1 MANLL
6 LLVLC
11 FALGAAARR
20 WSGLPP
26 DSHRV
31 LNLWLLHVSLP
42 ALVLRSVHGARLRP
56 AMLLGAASL
65 WLVFLLAAG
74 AALLARRRG
83 RATTREA
90 GGLALAVGLGN
101 TAFVGLPLL
110 ETLGGPEALAVAVV
124 IDQLGSFV
132 ALAFLAIPFA
142 SALVG
147 HAPSPLAH
155 AGRIL
160 RFPPMIALVAALLL
174 RGVPFP
180 AALDAVLGRLADMLS
195 PLALA
200 SVGWLLN
207 PAALRGRLRRV
218 AVGLLGRLLLAPALV
233 LALLWLVRGEIGLIE
248 RVTVAQAA
256 MGPMVTAIVL
266 AAEHDLDPELGA
278 GMLALGVPLSLA
290 TVPAWWFALG
300 G

>member
-20 WSGLPP
+20 GSGLPP

-42 ALVLRSVHGARLRP
+42 ALVLRSVHGAVLRP

-74 AALLARRRG
+74 AALLARRQKWT
-83 RATTREA
+83 TTREA

-142 SALVG
+142 SALAG
-147 HAPSPLAH
+147 NAPSPLAH

-200 SVGWLLN
+200 SIGWLLD

-218 AVGLLGRLLLAPALV
+218 AVGLLPGCSPSASPSAWPRSPPGGSPSGGDRGAWTPGFNPASRPRSPPPV
-233 LALLWLVRGEIGLIE
+233 HRTWR
-248 RVTVAQAA
+248 
-256 MGPMVTAIVL
+256 
-266 AAEHDLDPELGA
+266 
-278 GMLALGVPLSLA
+278 
-290 TVPAWWFALG
+290 PARPHPRSC
-300 G
+300 